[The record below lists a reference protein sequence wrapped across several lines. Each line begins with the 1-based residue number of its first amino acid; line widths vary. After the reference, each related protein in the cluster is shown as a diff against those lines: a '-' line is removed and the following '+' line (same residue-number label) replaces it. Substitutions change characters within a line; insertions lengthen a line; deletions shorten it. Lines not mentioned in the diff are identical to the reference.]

1 MKWSVTEKS
10 PAIELLRINDLLRI
24 ERRRFLDK
32 LEMTKLRIMV
42 IKYIFDRIFS
52 LVLLAVLSPFLLLL
66 FVVYKI
72 KMPKGRFLY
81 RQVRIGKDGKP
92 FRIIKIRTMNEG
104 ADEGGTVTTAD
115 DARILPFGRWLRE
128 SKVDTFLELINIL
141 IGDMSFVGPRP
152 DVPGY
157 ADKLE
162 DDDRII
168 LKMRPGL
175 TGPASIKYRHEDR
188 ILAQQDNPLKY
199 NDEVIWPDKVKIN
212 KEYYENWSVWRDVSI
227 LLQTVFGK

>member
-1 MKWSVTEKS
+1 M
-10 PAIELLRINDLLRI
+10 I
-24 ERRRFLDK
+24 
-32 LEMTKLRIMV
+32 

-52 LVLLAVLSPFLLLL
+52 LILLVVLSPVLLVL
-66 FVVYKI
+66 FIIHKI
-72 KMPKGRFLY
+72 RMPKGSFLY
-81 RQVRIGKDGKP
+81 WQVRIGKDGRQFKI
-92 FRIIKIRTMNEG
+92 FKIRTMMENSE
-104 ADEGGTVTTAD
+104 AEGTVTTIND
-115 DARILPFGRWLRE
+115 ERILPFGKWLRE

-162 DDDRII
+162 GDDRVI

-175 TGPASIKYRHEDR
+175 TGPASIKYRHEDK

-212 KEYYENWSVWRDVSI
+212 KEYYKNWSVWLDISI
-227 LLQTVFGK
+227 MWKTIFG

>member
-1 MKWSVTEKS
+1 MNM
-10 PAIELLRINDLLRI
+10 I
-24 ERRRFLDK
+24 
-32 LEMTKLRIMV
+32 

-52 LVLLAVLSPFLLLL
+52 LVLLLVLSPVILVI
-66 FVVYKI
+66 FVLHKI
-72 KMPKGRFLY
+72 KMPKGDFLY
-81 RQVRIGKDGKP
+81 RQVRVGKDAKL
-92 FRIIKIRTMNEG
+92 FRIYKIRTLTDDSELGGSVTIEG
-104 ADEGGTVTTAD
+104 DE
-115 DARILPFGRWLRE
+115 RILPFGRWLRD

-162 DDDRII
+162 GDDRVI

-188 ILAQQDNPLKY
+188 ILAQQDDPLKY

-212 KEYYENWSVWRDVSI
+212 KEYYKNWSVWKDIAI
-227 LLQTVFGK
+227 LWKTVFE

>member
-1 MKWSVTEKS
+1 M
-10 PAIELLRINDLLRI
+10 L
-24 ERRRFLDK
+24 
-32 LEMTKLRIMV
+32 
-42 IKYIFDRIFS
+42 IKYIFDRVFALIG
-52 LVLLAVLSPFLLLL
+52 LIVLSPFIL
-66 FVVYKI
+66 VVFILHKI
-72 KMPKGRFLY
+72 KMPNGDFLY

-92 FRIIKIRTMNEG
+92 FRIYKIRTLVVDSE
-104 ADEGGTVTTAD
+104 AGGSVTTAND
-115 DARILPFGRWLRE
+115 TRILPFGKWLRE
-128 SKVDTFLELINIL
+128 TKVDTFLELINIL

-162 DDDRII
+162 GDDRVI

-188 ILAQQDNPLKY
+188 LLAQQSDPQRY

-212 KEYYENWSVWRDVSI
+212 REYYENWSIWLDISI
-227 LLQTVFGK
+227 LWKTIFG

>member
-1 MKWSVTEKS
+1 M
-10 PAIELLRINDLLRI
+10 I
-24 ERRRFLDK
+24 
-32 LEMTKLRIMV
+32 

-52 LVLLAVLSPFLLLL
+52 LILLVILSPAVLVIYILH
-66 FVVYKI
+66 KI
-72 KMPKGRFLY
+72 KMPNGRFLY

-92 FRIIKIRTMNEG
+92 FRIFKIRTMMENSE
-104 ADEGGTVTTAD
+104 EEGTVTTID
-115 DARILPFGRWLRE
+115 DERILPFGKWLRE

-162 DDDRII
+162 GDDRII

-188 ILAQQDNPLKY
+188 ILAQQSDPKKY

-212 KEYYENWSVWRDVSI
+212 KEYYQNWSVWSDISI
-227 LLQTVFGK
+227 LWLTVFGK

>member
-1 MKWSVTEKS
+1 MNRVYAVE
-10 PAIELLRINDLLRI
+10 ELMNMI
-24 ERRRFLDK
+24 
-32 LEMTKLRIMV
+32 

-52 LVLLAVLSPFLLLL
+52 LILLVLLLPVILVIFILH
-66 FVVYKI
+66 KI
-72 KMPKGRFLY
+72 KMPKGAFLY

-92 FRIIKIRTMNEG
+92 FRIFKMRTLVDDSELAG
-104 ADEGGTVTTAD
+104 SVTVAGD
-115 DARILPFGRWLRE
+115 KRILPFGKWLRD

-157 ADKLE
+157 ADKL
-162 DDDRII
+162 DGDDRVV

-175 TGPASIKYRHEDR
+175 TGPASIKYRHEDQ
-188 ILAQQDNPLKY
+188 ILAQQADPQRY

-212 KEYYENWSVWRDVSI
+212 KEYYKNWSVWNDISI
-227 LLQTVFGK
+227 LWQTIFG

>member
-1 MKWSVTEKS
+1 MNMIV
-10 PAIELLRINDLLRI
+10 
-24 ERRRFLDK
+24 
-32 LEMTKLRIMV
+32 
-42 IKYIFDRIFS
+42 KYCFDRFFS
-52 LVLLAVLSPFLLLL
+52 LILLVILSPVLLVLCIIH
-66 FVVYKI
+66 KI
-72 KMPKGRFLY
+72 RMPKGSFLY

-92 FRIIKIRTMNEG
+92 FRIFKIRTLK
-104 ADEGGTVTTAD
+104 D
-115 DARILPFGRWLRE
+115 DSESLGSITISDDDRILPFGKWLRE

-162 DDDRII
+162 GDDRVI
-168 LKMRPGL
+168 LQMRPGL

-188 ILAQQDNPLKY
+188 ILAQQNDPQKY

-212 KEYYENWSVWRDVSI
+212 KEYYENWSVWRDISI
-227 LLQTVFGK
+227 LWNTVFGK

>member
-1 MKWSVTEKS
+1 M
-10 PAIELLRINDLLRI
+10 I
-24 ERRRFLDK
+24 
-32 LEMTKLRIMV
+32 
-42 IKYIFDRIFS
+42 IKYIFDRVFS
-52 LVLLAVLSPFLLLL
+52 LILLVVLSPVLLGI
-66 FVVYKI
+66 FIVYKI
-72 KMPKGRFLY
+72 KMPRGRFLY
-81 RQVRIGKDGKP
+81 RQVRIGKDAKP
-92 FRIIKIRTMNEG
+92 FRIFKIRTMMDDSEVDG
-104 ADEGGTVTTAD
+104 HVSIYADV
-115 DARILPFGRWLRE
+115 RILPFGRWLRE

-162 DDDRII
+162 GDDRVI

-188 ILAQQDNPLKY
+188 ILAQQSDPLKY

-212 KEYYENWSVWRDVSI
+212 KEYYENWSVWRDISI
-227 LLQTVFGK
+227 LWQTVFGK

>member
-1 MKWSVTEKS
+1 M
-10 PAIELLRINDLLRI
+10 I
-24 ERRRFLDK
+24 
-32 LEMTKLRIMV
+32 
-42 IKYIFDRIFS
+42 IKYIFDRILS
-52 LVLLAVLSPFLLLL
+52 LILLVILSPAVLVIYILH
-66 FVVYKI
+66 KI

-92 FRIIKIRTMNEG
+92 FRIFKIRTLKDDSE
-104 ADEGGTVTTAD
+104 ALGTVTIAD
-115 DARILPFGRWLRE
+115 DERILPFGKWLRE

-157 ADKLE
+157 ADKLQG
-162 DDDRII
+162 DDRVI

-188 ILAQQDNPLKY
+188 VLAQKDNPLKY

-212 KEYYENWSVWRDVSI
+212 KEYYKNWSVWLDISI
-227 LLQTVFGK
+227 LWKTIFENKAIDNQ

>member
-1 MKWSVTEKS
+1 M
-10 PAIELLRINDLLRI
+10 I
-24 ERRRFLDK
+24 
-32 LEMTKLRIMV
+32 

-52 LVLLAVLSPFLLLL
+52 LILLVVLLPVLLVL
-66 FVVYKI
+66 FIIHKI
-72 KMPKGRFLY
+72 RMPKGSFLY
-81 RQVRIGKDGKP
+81 WQVRIGKDGRQFKI
-92 FRIIKIRTMNEG
+92 FKIRTMMENSE
-104 ADEGGTVTTAD
+104 AEGTVTTIND
-115 DARILPFGRWLRE
+115 ERILPYGRWLRE

-162 DDDRII
+162 GDDRVI

-175 TGPASIKYRHEDR
+175 TGPASIKYRHEDK

-212 KEYYENWSVWRDVSI
+212 KEYYKNWSVWLDISI
-227 LLQTVFGK
+227 MWKTIFG

>member
-1 MKWSVTEKS
+1 MNM
-10 PAIELLRINDLLRI
+10 I
-24 ERRRFLDK
+24 
-32 LEMTKLRIMV
+32 
-42 IKYIFDRIFS
+42 IKYIFDRIFA
-52 LVLLAVLSPFLLLL
+52 LIGLIILSPVIL
-66 FVVYKI
+66 VVFIIHKI
-72 KMPKGRFLY
+72 KMPKGNFLY
-81 RQVRIGKDGKP
+81 CQVRIGKDGKP
-92 FRIIKIRTMNEG
+92 FRIFKIRTLKDNLESL
-104 ADEGGTVTTAD
+104 GTITVAD
-115 DARILPFGRWLRE
+115 DERILPFGRWLRE

-162 DDDRII
+162 GDDRVI

-188 ILAQQDNPLKY
+188 ILAQQIDPQKY

-212 KEYYENWSVWRDVSI
+212 KEYYENWSVWKDISI
-227 LLQTVFGK
+227 LWKTVLGK

>member
-1 MKWSVTEKS
+1 
-10 PAIELLRINDLLRI
+10 
-24 ERRRFLDK
+24 
-32 LEMTKLRIMV
+32 MV
-42 IKYIFDRIFS
+42 LKYIFDRIFS
-52 LVLLAVLSPFLLLL
+52 LIGLIVISPFILVV
-66 FVVYKI
+66 FVLHKI
-72 KMPKGRFLY
+72 KMPKGAFIY
-81 RQVRIGKDGKP
+81 RQVRVGKDAKL
-92 FRIIKIRTMNEG
+92 FRIYKIRTLRDNSEDAG
-104 ADEGGTVTTAD
+104 YVTTAD
-115 DARILPFGRWLRE
+115 DERILPFGKWLRE

-162 DDDRII
+162 GADRAI

-188 ILAQQDNPLKY
+188 ILAQQSDPQKY

-212 KEYYENWSVWRDVSI
+212 KEYYENWSLWLDISI
-227 LLQTVFGK
+227 LWKTIFS

>member
-1 MKWSVTEKS
+1 M
-10 PAIELLRINDLLRI
+10 L
-24 ERRRFLDK
+24 
-32 LEMTKLRIMV
+32 
-42 IKYIFDRIFS
+42 IKYIFDRVFALIG
-52 LVLLAVLSPFLLLL
+52 LIVLSPFIL
-66 FVVYKI
+66 VVFILHKI
-72 KMPKGRFLY
+72 KIPNGDFLY

-92 FRIIKIRTMNEG
+92 FRIYKIRTLVVNSE
-104 ADEGGTVTTAD
+104 AGGSVTTAND
-115 DARILPFGRWLRE
+115 TRILPFGKWLRE
-128 SKVDTFLELINIL
+128 TKIDTFLELINIL

-162 DDDRII
+162 GDDRVI

-188 ILAQQDNPLKY
+188 LLAQQSDPQRY

-212 KEYYENWSVWRDVSI
+212 REYYENWSIWLDI
-227 LLQTVFGK
+227 LILWKTIFG